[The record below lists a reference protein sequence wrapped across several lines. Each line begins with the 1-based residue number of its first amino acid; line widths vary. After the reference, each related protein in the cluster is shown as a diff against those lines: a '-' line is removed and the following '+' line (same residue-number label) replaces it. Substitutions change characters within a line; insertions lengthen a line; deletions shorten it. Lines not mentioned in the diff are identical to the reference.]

1 MVPAYGI
8 RLEGLPLTVNGKIDK
23 KRLPPPVA
31 VPTEQPD
38 QYIPPRNDREAELA
52 AMWTLVLGRT
62 RIGIK
67 DSFFG
72 LGGHSLKMIK
82 LMTLIHQKY
91 NIKISLENLFDLP
104 VLEDMARA
112 ISRKVWAKENNQAGS
127 PHLRPAIPSSYKKF
141 IMIENL
147 IDRLLS
153 LDVHLQL
160 IDRDQL
166 KVNAKEGSLS
176 GELLAEIRSE
186 KPALIAYLKEH
197 AAADDFM
204 RIPPAA
210 PEPSYVLSSSQRRLW
225 VLSRAWWG

>member
-1 MVPAYGI
+1 
-8 RLEGLPLTVNGKIDK
+8 
-23 KRLPPPVA
+23 
-31 VPTEQPD
+31 
-38 QYIPPRNDREAELA
+38 
-52 AMWTLVLGRT
+52 
-62 RIGIK
+62 
-67 DSFFG
+67 
-72 LGGHSLKMIK
+72 MIK

-112 ISRKVWAKENNQAGS
+112 ISRKVWAKENNQAGVS
-127 PHLRPAIPSSYKKF
+127 AFGPAIPSSYKKF

-176 GELLAEIRSE
+176 GELLARSGR
-186 KPALIAYLKEH
+186 KN
-197 AAADDFM
+197 
-204 RIPPAA
+204 
-210 PEPSYVLSSSQRRLW
+210 QRL
-225 VLSRAWWG
+225 